1 MDARRG
7 AGAAGVSRAGRVRTL
22 LELARVSNLPTVWSN
37 VAAGTCLGTLVAG
50 RGPDVG
56 GAALV
61 ALAASLVYVG
71 GMALNDALDA
81 ATDARERPGRPIP
94 SGRISRRTAMTLG
107 LGAILGG
114 WALTLP
120 LGLAAAVVGLLLAA
134 SVVVYNL
141 VHARS
146 AWSVLVMGVCRGLV
160 YVLAAAPIV
169 GEALA
174 QPARCV
180 PVYVS
185 AACLAAYTAAL
196 SIVARA
202 EAEPGGGRV
211 GGWGLARLLVAPIA
225 LGVLAASAWRTEV
238 AGIAAAIAA
247 GAWAVWA
254 VRGSFGPRVRAVLR
268 LIAGFCLIDLAI
280 AAAIVR
286 EWPWVAGPAMGVS
299 AACFVLVLWGHRRI
313 LGT

>member
-1 MDARRG
+1 
-7 AGAAGVSRAGRVRTL
+7 VSRAGRVRTL

-50 RGPDVG
+50 RTPGA
-56 GAALV
+56 GAAVLV

-71 GMALNDALDA
+71 GMALNDAVDA
-81 ATDARERPGRPIP
+81 RTDARERPGRPIP

-107 LGAILGG
+107 LGAIAGG

-146 AWSVLVMGVCRGLV
+146 AWSVVVMGVCRGLV
-160 YVLAAAPIV
+160 YVLAAAPLV

-174 QPARCV
+174 QPARSV
-180 PVYVS
+180 PVYAS
-185 AACLAAYTAAL
+185 AACLAAYTAVL

-202 EAEPGGGRV
+202 ETDPGGGRV
-211 GGWGLARLLVAPIA
+211 GGWGLAGLLVAPIA
-225 LGVLAASAWRTEV
+225 VGVLAGSAWRAEV
-238 AGIAAAIAA
+238 AALVAAVAA

-254 VRGSFGPRVRAVLR
+254 VRGSSGTRDDRPTRVGPRVRAVLR
-268 LIAGFCLIDLAI
+268 LIAGFCLIDFAI

-286 EWPWVAGPAMGVS
+286 DWPWVAGPAMGVS